1 MLYEIH
7 TGKKHIK
14 VIDDAMTFI
23 INHLD
28 LPEHVWVDIFINA
41 TKDESCGGAVD
52 MEEDE
57 DGYHYFHLDI
67 NSKLSRDEMI
77 VTLFHEMK
85 HVEQTAN
92 GRLDQTIW
100 EGKDYSNVAY
110 LDRPWEKEA
119 YEFESRTIL
128 LYRKQLRQ
136 EVL

>member
-7 TGKKHIK
+7 TGKKHAK

-23 INHLD
+23 VDHLD
-28 LPEHVWVDIFINA
+28 LPDNVWVDLFVVAN
-41 TKDESCGGAVD
+41 KDGSCGGAVHV
-52 MEEDE
+52 EEDE
-57 DGYHYFHLDI
+57 WGYQHFHVDI

-128 LYRKQLRQ
+128 LYRNKLRQ
-136 EVL
+136 EVF